1 MGQPNPEVVKMSLVV
16 VKGDLLQSDCHV
28 IAHQANCFSSMEA
41 GIAKQIK
48 QIYPEAYQADR
59 DFPYP
64 PEERLGK
71 ISVAKVDTNRYV
83 VNLYGQYHY
92 DGPGP
97 KTDYAALEKALI
109 EMFDYDYEG
118 INNPKFGVPF
128 NIGCGLAGGNWGIVS
143 EILDRVSEQFKQ
155 TIYAYKLE

>member
-1 MGQPNPEVVKMSLVV
+1 MPLVI
-16 VKGDLLQSDCHV
+16 VKGDLLQSDCDV

-48 QIYPEAYQADR
+48 KLYPQAYEADR

-64 PEERLGK
+64 PEQRLGK
-71 ISVAKVDTNRYV
+71 ISVAKVAADRYV
-83 VNLYGQYHY
+83 VNLYGQFHY

-97 KTDYAALEKALI
+97 KTDYAALESALT
-109 EMFDYDYEG
+109 EMFRYAYEG
-118 INNPKFGVPF
+118 LSNPKFGVPYK
-128 NIGCGLAGGNWGIVS
+128 IGCGLAGGAWANVS
-143 EILDRVSEQFKQ
+143 EILDRVSDQFNQ